1 MNTKNSNNTKSII
14 VYVPSYF
21 HGFREIIEKHLGRM
35 GFEVYS
41 IKDSPDR
48 FKLKGI
54 LKPLVRI
61 SRRVFLGD
69 RNYQSNLNEIRL
81 EKLVAEQLKMVETA
95 DYALIFRPDEL
106 SIKSLKQIKSK
117 TAAMYAYQWD
127 GFARFPRIFERLKL
141 FKKVYS
147 IDINDVRAENNVF
160 PEKNFFF
167 DIDFTVSPQVKERHD
182 RAAYYIGVYEKKR
195 VKRLQL
201 IVNQLSEL
209 KIKTE
214 INLLGCPVIIP
225 AWVNR
230 LKKSKQYVDV
240 INEVKS
246 SNIIIDIDVRETH
259 DVLTF
264 RIFEAIGYK
273 KKLITTNELVKNCD
287 FYHPSN
293 IYVFNGS
300 IDGLKKF
307 LDEPMVS
314 LPDEIL
320 KKHSFTEWVKR
331 VLEIS

>member
-1 MNTKNSNNTKSII
+1 
-14 VYVPSYF
+14 
-21 HGFREIIEKHLGRM
+21 M

-41 IKDSPDR
+41 IKDSPDK
-48 FKLKGI
+48 FKLEGI

-61 SRRVFLGD
+61 LRRVFLGD
-69 RNYQSNLNEIRL
+69 RNYKSYLNEIRL
-81 EKLVAEQLKMVETA
+81 EKLVAEQLKMVEMA

-117 TAAMYAYQWD
+117 TVAMYAYQWD

-147 IDINDVRAENNVF
+147 IDANDVRRGDNIF
-160 PEKNFFF
+160 SEKNFFF
-167 DIDFTVSPQVKERHD
+167 DIDFTVCPQAEPD
-182 RAAYYIGVYEKKR
+182 TAAYYIGVYEKKR

-201 IVNQLSEL
+201 IVNQLSRL
-209 KIKTE
+209 KIKTK

-225 AWVNR
+225 SWVNR
-230 LKKSKQYVDV
+230 LEKSKQYVDV
-240 INEVKS
+240 MNDVMS

-264 RIFEAIGYK
+264 RIFEAVGYK

-293 IYVFNGS
+293 IHVFNGS
-300 IDGLKKF
+300 TEGLKLF
-307 LDEPMVS
+307 LDKPLVP
-314 LPDEIL
+314 LPVEIL
-320 KKHSFTEWVKR
+320 KKYSFTEWVKR

>member
-1 MNTKNSNNTKSII
+1 MKNLNNTKSII
-14 VYVPSYF
+14 LYVPSYF
-21 HGFREIIEKHLGRM
+21 HGFREIIEKHLGQM

-41 IKDSPDR
+41 IKDSPDKI
-48 FKLKGI
+48 KLGGI

-61 SRRVFLGD
+61 LRRVFLGD
-69 RNYQSNLNEIRL
+69 RNYKRYLNEIRL
-81 EKLVAEQLKMVETA
+81 EKLVAEQLKMVEMA

-127 GFARFPRIFERLKL
+127 GFARFPRIFERLKF

-147 IDINDVRAENNVF
+147 IDANDVSAGNNVF

-167 DIDFTVSPQVKERHD
+167 DTGFAVCSQFKERRD
-182 RAAYYIGVYEKKR
+182 IAAYYIGIYEKKR
-195 VKRLQL
+195 VRRLQL

-225 AWVNR
+225 SWVNR
-230 LKKSKQYVDV
+230 LKKAKQYVDV
-240 INEVKS
+240 INDVKS
-246 SNIIIDIDVRETH
+246 SNIIIDIDLRDTH
-259 DVLTF
+259 EVLTF

-293 IYVFNGS
+293 IYIFNGS
-300 IDGLKKF
+300 IDELKKF
-307 LDEPMVS
+307 LDKPMVS
-314 LPDEIL
+314 LPDDIL

-331 VLEIS
+331 VLEIY